1 MIFCTFDTRNNKTR
15 EARLRNSAAHSRLR
29 TLRKKENKGRNKARA
44 EKHRPRKKRRW
55 RRRRRRKSWKRNIRT
70 SGGKGRRRSRR
81 RGKRRRRRRRRA
93 TCGKSPR
100 CETEKRVRSIVNSH
114 VRRCVAGIHP
124 RESHAYRFYIVF
136 FSVATQCRQWTW
148 SFRRS
153 FQSIQL
159 VPRFLV
165 WMSSN
170 LLSMYVFN
178 EEARFPSSK
187 NKKVS
192 WLFENRYTLY
202 LITNYKIYYLI
213 FSKLVCEY
221 ISDMI
226 KIWLDRII
234 IRIY

>member
-124 RESHAYRFYIVF
+124 RESYAYRFYIVF

-165 WMSSN
+165 RTGSN

-178 EEARFPSSK
+178 EEQDFLVLK
-187 NKKVS
+187 IK
-192 WLFENRYTLY
+192 RYPD
-202 LITNYKIYYLI
+202 
-213 FSKLVCEY
+213 FSKIDIHCILLQITKFIIEY
-221 ISDMI
+221 FLNWYVNISR
-226 KIWLDRII
+226 IWLKFDWIE
-234 IRIY
+234 